1 MKEQLTPS
9 KLLDKVYKHISW
21 IIILISILGYLA
33 YRTLRVEGS
42 LELILTDLNTW
53 LNIFFVIWLNLNIQN
68 GAINS
73 GISAGIESQEFKLAD
88 ELNNKI
94 IKSVN
99 NELKDFRQYV
109 RQLNK
114 EAKTQVED
122 DYLFKCGVDTFDE
135 LTDKQ
140 KKKFN
145 KLKPIRHDISGFNLP
160 LFYDLTHNGAIK
172 YESTFNKQKG
182 IWQKRVRKVFNG
194 ILFGV
199 ISGNVAFNVAGLGE
213 ALLSVVVISS
223 GLLLTFLLSFLPPLV
238 KLKFFIPKGV
248 LLKQTLYKS
257 YVEHKTQTHSLNEF
271 NTTNTNNISD
281 DKIIKTISEV

>member
-1 MKEQLTPS
+1 MKEQLTTS
-9 KLLDKVYKHISW
+9 KLLDKLYKHISW
-21 IIILISILGYLA
+21 IIIAISIFGYLA

-42 LELILTDLNTW
+42 IEMILTDLNTW

-99 NELKDFRQYV
+99 NELKDFRYYV

-122 DYLFKCGVDTFDE
+122 DYLFKCGVDTYDE

-145 KLKPIRHDISGFNLP
+145 RLKPIRHDISGFNLP
-160 LFYDLTHNGAIK
+160 LYYDMTHNGEIK

-182 IWQKRVRKVFNG
+182 IWQKRVGKILNG

-199 ISGNVAFNVAGLGE
+199 MSVNVVFNVKGLGE
-213 ALLSVVVISS
+213 ALISVGVISS
-223 GLLLTFLLSFLPPLV
+223 GLIITYLLSFLPPMF
-238 KLKFFIPKGV
+238 KLKFVIPK
-248 LLKQTLYKS
+248 
-257 YVEHKTQTHSLNEF
+257 
-271 NTTNTNNISD
+271 
-281 DKIIKTISEV
+281 

>member
-1 MKEQLTPS
+1 MKEQLTTS
-9 KLLDKVYKHISW
+9 KLLDKLYKHISW
-21 IIILISILGYLA
+21 IIIAISIIGYLA

-42 LELILTDLNTW
+42 IEMILTDLNTW

-68 GAINS
+68 SAINS

-99 NELKDFRQYV
+99 NELKDFRYYV

-122 DYLFKCGVDTFDE
+122 DYLFKCGVDTYDE

-145 KLKPIRHDISGFNLP
+145 RLKPIRHDISGFNLP
-160 LFYDLTHNGAIK
+160 LYYDMTHNGEIK

-182 IWQKRVRKVFNG
+182 IWQKRVGKILNG

-199 ISGNVAFNVAGLGE
+199 MSVNVVFNVKGLGE
-213 ALLSVVVISS
+213 ALISVGVISS
-223 GLLLTFLLSFLPPLV
+223 GLIITYLLSFLPPMF
-238 KLKFFIPKGV
+238 KLKFVIPKGV

-257 YVEHKTQTHSLNEF
+257 YVEYKTQTHSLSEF
-271 NTTNTNNISD
+271 NTNNISN
-281 DKIIKTISEV
+281 DKIKTTSEV

>member
-1 MKEQLTPS
+1 MKEQLTTS
-9 KLLDKVYKHISW
+9 KLLDKLYKHISW
-21 IIILISILGYLA
+21 IIIAISIFGYLA

-42 LELILTDLNTW
+42 IEMILTDLNTW

-99 NELKDFRQYV
+99 NELKDFRYYV

-122 DYLFKCGVDTFDE
+122 DYLFKCGVDTYDE

-145 KLKPIRHDISGFNLP
+145 RLKPIRHDISGFNLP
-160 LFYDLTHNGAIK
+160 LYYDMTHNGEIK

-182 IWQKRVRKVFNG
+182 IWQKRVGKILNG

-199 ISGNVAFNVAGLGE
+199 MSVNVVLNVKGLGE
-213 ALLSVVVISS
+213 ALISVGVISS
-223 GLLLTFLLSFLPPLV
+223 GLIITYLLSFFPPMF
-238 KLKFFIPKGV
+238 KLKFVIPKGV

-257 YVEHKTQTHSLNEF
+257 YVEYKTQTHSLSEF
-271 NTTNTNNISD
+271 NTNNISN
-281 DKIIKTISEV
+281 DKIKTTSEV